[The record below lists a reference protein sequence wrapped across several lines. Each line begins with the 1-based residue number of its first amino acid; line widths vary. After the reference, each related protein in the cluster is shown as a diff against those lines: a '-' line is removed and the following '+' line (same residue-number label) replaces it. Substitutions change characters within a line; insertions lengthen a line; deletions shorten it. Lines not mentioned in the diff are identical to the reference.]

1 MIGTSFSPRCR
12 AASSRPWPATISP
25 SSDTI
30 TGAVQPYST
39 SDAAILATWSSEW
52 VRAFLEYGFRRATG
66 HCSICSGRK
75 RSEVI
80 GVVLKEGGKTV
91 PGLVFASRPIIGDG
105 GHGLSAQQIP
115 RPQPVRRVTIG
126 VSDPT
131 GIAPPGIGRLITA
144 TIGAIALVLLLRP
157 VKR

>member
-75 RSEVI
+75 RSEVT
-80 GVVLKEGGKTV
+80 GDVLEGE
-91 PGLVFASRPIIGDG
+91 
-105 GHGLSAQQIP
+105 
-115 RPQPVRRVTIG
+115 RRKAGSMAGCRLWILAG
-126 VSDPT
+126 FRS
-131 GIAPPGIGRLITA
+131 PPGSQGGGTANALIYEV
-144 TIGAIALVLLLRP
+144 IVEE
-157 VKR
+157 

>member
-39 SDAAILATWSSEW
+39 SDAAILAIWSSEW

-75 RSEVI
+75 RSEVT
-80 GVVLKEGGKTV
+80 GDVLEGETAK
-91 PGLVFASRPIIGDG
+91 
-105 GHGLSAQQIP
+105 
-115 RPQPVRRVTIG
+115 
-126 VSDPT
+126 
-131 GIAPPGIGRLITA
+131 GRLHRWTPVLDPGWLPAMGVIR
-144 TIGAIALVLLLRP
+144 IADALWLMNSVRTE
-157 VKR
+157 VRA